1 MKKKTTSPDP
11 NSTLGAR
18 KTLTLN
24 ETDPGAARRSIAR
37 LLVSPQFAAARAIQA
52 TEGDK
57 GYGAQLDTPALVR
70 CLREQAAAV
79 HAGDLAQVEAML
91 MNQATTLQSLFVW
104 LTERG
109 MVQITIPAF
118 EVNLRLALR
127 AQAQC
132 TRTLEVLATIKNP
145 PVVIAKQ
152 ANIAQQQQ
160 VNNNVAPLVRET
172 ENSQNKLLETLP
184 GERLES
190 GTAATASGADSDL
203 ATVGAVNRS
212 EVGSR

>member
-1 MKKKTTSPDP
+1 MAKRKPP
-11 NSTLGAR
+11 PALALGPAEYNR
-18 KTLTLN
+18 M
-24 ETDPGAARRSIAR
+24 A
-37 LLVSPQFAAARAIQA
+37 VSPSWAATRVLRM
-52 TEGDK
+52 TEQPGVLDK
-57 GYGAQLDTPALVR
+57 MDLPALIR
-70 CLREQAAAV
+70 LLREQA
-79 HAGDLAQVEAML
+79 QVVNGGNLEQAEGML
-91 MNQATTLQSLFVW
+91 INQAVALQSLFAR
-104 LTERG
+104 LIELG
-109 MVQITIPAF
+109 MSA
-118 EVNLRLALR
+118 EVLPQYEAHMRLALR

-132 TRTLEVLATIKNP
+132 VNTLRVLNEYKNP
-145 PVVIAKQ
+145 QVVFAKQ